1 MIIPQ
6 LVDAMMEEG
15 RAESSALRPMEPR
28 AAVAEWQNGRLT
40 VWTGTCNPASVRQQ
54 LAETFGVAQEQVRVL
69 VPRFGGGFGGK
80 HTAEAARQ
88 PDRCD

>member
-1 MIIPQ
+1 
-6 LVDAMMEEG
+6 MEEG

-40 VWTGTCNPASVRQQ
+40 VWTGTSNPASVRQQ
-54 LAETFGVAQEQVRVL
+54 LAETFGVAQDQVRVL
-69 VPRFGGGFGGK
+69 VPHFGGGFGGK